1 MKMTLT
7 IKRKLNKSRST
18 HRTKIK
24 SRKRTGKWLLL
35 PHLSPNRKLF
45 QAEKRSRVKATP
57 AEIQRSQ
64 KTQSRLKLS
73 SAQ

>member
-1 MKMTLT
+1 MKMKLT

-18 HRTKIK
+18 HRTKVK

-35 PHLSPNRKLF
+35 LRLSPTF
-45 QAEKRSRVKATP
+45 QTKKRRRVKAIP

-64 KTQSRLKLS
+64 KTLSRLKLS